1 MPFPLPACT
10 VKLVRT
16 AQPALQFAVGDPF
29 PGGETKVGEIDE
41 PCAAATAK
49 RADAEHGGAT
59 GVVEV
64 GGTVVVGA
72 TAVVEL
78 AGTLVVVVA
87 LLLVE
92 LRVTS
97 AVIPMAASAT
107 MAAMTTI
114 LHPFRIGVFFSASS
128 EPSAIGSLP
137 GVVQT
142 LEDRQE
148 AG

>member
-59 GVVEV
+59 AVVEV
-64 GGTVVVGA
+64 
-72 TAVVEL
+72 